1 MSKKHYESYIIIDGN
16 LEEAAIEEEITRNE
30 NLLKKNDVDIINIDR
45 IGRKKLAYQ
54 IKKRSTGYYVCFD
67 ITAPAESL
75 KKIERAYVLDENILR
90 HLTILITPITQ
101 REKEEHFKN
110 KAILQSKYEEEKLKQ
125 ESIKAAEEATNE
137 KAKEETKIE
146 AKPVSETI

>member
-16 LEEAAIEEEITRNE
+16 LEEAAIEEEITKNE

-54 IKKRSTGYYVCFD
+54 IKKRFNGYYVCFD
-67 ITAPAESL
+67 ISAPAESL

-125 ESIKAAEEATNE
+125 ESIKAAEEASNDIT
-137 KAKEETKIE
+137 KEE
-146 AKPVSETI
+146 AKPVSVPI

>member
-1 MSKKHYESYIIIDGN
+1 LSKKHYESYIIIDGN
-16 LEEAAIEEEITRNE
+16 LEEAAIEEEITKNE
-30 NLLKKNDVDIINIDR
+30 NLLKKHEVEIMNIDR

-54 IKKRSTGYYVCFD
+54 IKKRSNGYYVCFE
-67 ITAPAESL
+67 ISAPADSL

-90 HLTILITPITQ
+90 HLTILITPITK

-125 ESIKAAEEATNE
+125 ETLKAAEEE
-137 KAKEETKIE
+137 L
-146 AKPVSETI
+146 KPVAEPVEN